1 MYGTFLPRIRACK
14 NNLMLKI
21 VLKSLKKVRLEMWF
35 GGENESR
42 NIEFIWNNI
51 RVKELSIS
59 IQITK

>member
-21 VLKSLKKVRLEMWF
+21 VLKSQKKVRLEMWF